1 MSPRRTRTVPNP
13 DGNQGRPRRRPSVR
27 KFPSTHPEAR
37 DEGPRLIPLPENLE
51 PPPGTRRQLELADR
65 MLAADRRRKPR

>member
-1 MSPRRTRTVPNP
+1 MSPRRTRREPNP
-13 DGNQGRPRRRPSVR
+13 DGRRRLPAVR

-37 DEGPRLIPLPENLE
+37 DEGPRLIPLPDNLE

-65 MLAADRRRKPR
+65 MLAAERRRKTR